1 MEISDSEA
9 TFLAEA
15 LGELPDKEKAIGF
28 LNTFVRSSSAL
39 VREGALLG
47 LSHIMK
53 SEQEARNSQ
62 KNYYA
67 AAKDLIR
74 IVMLYDTDMVIR
86 RVAEEILSD

>member
-1 MEISDSEA
+1 
-9 TFLAEA
+9 
-15 LGELPDKEKAIGF
+15 
-28 LNTFVRSSSAL
+28 
-39 VREGALLG
+39 
-47 LSHIMK
+47 MK